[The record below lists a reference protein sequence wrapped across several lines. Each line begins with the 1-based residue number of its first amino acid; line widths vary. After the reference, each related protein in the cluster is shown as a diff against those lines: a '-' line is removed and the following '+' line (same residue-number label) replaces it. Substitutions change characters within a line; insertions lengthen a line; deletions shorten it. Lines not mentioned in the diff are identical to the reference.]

1 MKRLAKLIALAG
13 ALYAT
18 PCFSEHRNS
27 NANGLVVHI
36 DYFERINKGPIRTF
50 LLPSVISIPNAIAQR
65 GNSSKSSI
73 ANLMRGSVL
82 PRLTFENKSLLD
94 CVDCM
99 DKGLSTS
106 EFTWQ
111 LIRSGTFYGG
121 VQKTL
126 P

>member
-1 MKRLAKLIALAG
+1 
-13 ALYAT
+13 
-18 PCFSEHRNS
+18 
-27 NANGLVVHI
+27 
-36 DYFERINKGPIRTF
+36 
-50 LLPSVISIPNAIAQR
+50 
-65 GNSSKSSI
+65 
-73 ANLMRGSVL
+73 VL

-99 DKGLSTS
+99 NKGLSTS

-111 LIRSGTFYGG
+111 LIKSGTFYGG